1 MDQLFERYHTKLD
14 MIGRA
19 REKTARGL
27 EAGYV
32 RADADE
38 GEAEEST

>member
-19 REKTARGL
+19 REKAARSV
-27 EAGYV
+27 EARDV
-32 RADADE
+32 RAEADE
-38 GEAEEST
+38 DQAEEST